1 MKIRTISPYVLYIL
15 ALFGMGTAFLQ
26 EHLECAWITFAAIFL
41 VPMGLGVLGMGKR
54 DWHFLPGVL
63 LALAYIL
70 HSNEYAIWMAV
81 PYALCTLYWL
91 LQSLRYLYADGN
103 LRLFDVLRT
112 FALGYLFT
120 GSIWALLF
128 LGGFRPFDFT
138 LTIVSL
144 TVAHFHVAGFVL
156 TTAIAGL
163 WQKEQH
169 LGHRSL
175 GIAALL
181 GMPSVAAGITL
192 TQLGFPPFVE
202 WFSGFL
208 FAIMAAGTAYGYWRM
223 ANQSTGKLVIYGR
236 IAALSLVFGAILAAL
251 YALRFHFPLSFIH
264 IPNMKLLHGTVN
276 TLGFGW
282 CCLKMVEK

>member
-1 MKIRTISPYVLYIL
+1 MKIHATLPYLLYLI
-15 ALFGMGTAFLQ
+15 ALVGMGTTFLQ
-26 EHLECAWITFAAIFL
+26 EHFECAWITFAAIIL
-41 VPMGLGVLGMGKR
+41 VPIGLEVWDLSKR
-54 DWHFLPGVL
+54 NWYILPSTL
-63 LALAYIL
+63 FTIAYIL
-70 HSNEYAIWMAV
+70 KAHEFTFSIFVAI
-81 PYALCTLYWL
+81 PYTIATLFFL
-91 LQSLRYLYADGN
+91 LKSLQFLYSDGN
-103 LRLFDVLRT
+103 LHLFDALRT

-120 GSIWALLF
+120 GSLWALFF
-128 LGGFRPFDFT
+128 LGDFRPFDFT

-163 WQKEQH
+163 WQKVPN
-169 LGHRSL
+169 LRHRCL

-208 FAIMAAGTAYGYWRM
+208 FAIMAGGTAISYWLF
-223 ANQSTGKLVIYGR
+223 AKQSLRNRAILGR
-236 IAALSLVFGAILAAL
+236 IAAISLVFGAILAAL

-264 IPNMKLLHGTVN
+264 IPNMKLLHGSVN

-282 CCLKMVEK
+282 FV

>member
-1 MKIRTISPYVLYIL
+1 VYS
-15 ALFGMGTAFLQ
+15 
-26 EHLECAWITFAAIFL
+26 
-41 VPMGLGVLGMGKR
+41 
-54 DWHFLPGVL
+54 
-63 LALAYIL
+63 
-70 HSNEYAIWMAV
+70 
-81 PYALCTLYWL
+81 
-91 LQSLRYLYADGN
+91 DGQ
-103 LRLFDVLRT
+103 LRLFDILRV

-120 GSIWALLF
+120 GSIWALFF
-128 LGGFRPFDFT
+128 LLGFRPFDFT

-156 TTAIAGL
+156 TVAIAGL
-163 WQKEQH
+163 WRKKPNF
-169 LGHRSL
+169 GHRLL
-175 GIAALL
+175 GFAALL

-208 FAIMAAGTAYGYWRM
+208 FALMAGGTAIAYGFLAKQSHGNQAIFWRIS
-223 ANQSTGKLVIYGR
+223 AF
-236 IAALSLVFGAILAAL
+236 SLVFGAILAAL

-282 CCLKMVEK
+282 CCLKGMLQE